1 MKAVVFGGSG
11 FLGSHVADA
20 LTESGYEVIIF
31 DRKSSAYMN
40 KKQTMVVGDIC
51 DSAQVEEVM
60 NGADYVFDFAGI
72 ADLDDASTRPLDT
85 IELNIKGTCILIEA
99 CLAKRVKRFVY
110 ASSFYVH
117 SEKGGFYR
125 CSKQAAELY
134 IEEYSR
140 KYGLEFTILRYGSL
154 YGTRTTRANGVYNLL
169 DGALHQNKIVYAGT
183 GEELREYIHVKDA
196 AELSVK
202 ILEEEYKN
210 KYIVLTGHEGIRVRD
225 MIEMIRE
232 IMNKPIAVEYRNHSS
247 ELHYHMTP
255 YNFTP
260 KYSYKLTNNC
270 YRDIGQG
277 LIECLNEMYE
287 KDQQE
292 KQDD

>member
-1 MKAVVFGGSG
+1 MKAVVFGGAG

-20 LTESGYEVIIF
+20 LTENKYEVVVF
-31 DRKSSAYMN
+31 DKKQSAYITEN
-40 KKQTMVVGDIC
+40 QKMVLGDIC
-51 DSAQVEEVM
+51 NSEQVEAALDA
-60 NGADYVFDFAGI
+60 ADYVFDFAGI
-72 ADLDDASTRPLDT
+72 ADLDNASTRPLDT
-85 IELNIKGTCILIEA
+85 VEYNVKGTCILIEA
-99 CLAKRVKRFVY
+99 CLKKNVKRFVY

-134 IEEYSR
+134 IEEYNR
-140 KYGLEFTILRYGSL
+140 KFGLEFTILRYGSL
-154 YGTRTTRANGVYNLL
+154 YGPRSTSSNGVYHLL
-169 DGALHQNKIVYAGT
+169 EGALHNGKIVYAGT
-183 GEELREYIHVKDA
+183 GEEFREYIHVKDA

-202 ILEEEYKN
+202 ILGEEYKN
-210 KYIVLTGHEGIRVRD
+210 KYIVLTGNEAIRIRD

-232 IMNKPIAVEYRNHSS
+232 IMNQPIEVEYQNHSS

-255 YNFTP
+255 YNFKP
-260 KYSYKLTNNC
+260 KYNYKLTNNC

-287 KDQQE
+287 RDQQ
-292 KQDD
+292 D

>member
-20 LTESGYEVIIF
+20 LTECGYEVIIF
-31 DRKSSAYMN
+31 DRKPSAYIRER
-40 KKQTMVVGDIC
+40 QTMVVGDIC
-51 DSAQVEEVM
+51 DSAQVEAAME
-60 NGADYVFDFAGI
+60 GADYVFDFAGI

-85 IELNIKGTCILIEA
+85 IELNIRGTCILIEA

-154 YGTRTTRANGVYNLL
+154 YGTRTTMANGVYNLL
-169 DGALHQNKIVYAGT
+169 DGALHQSKIVYAGT

-232 IMNKPIAVEYRNHSS
+232 IMNKPIEVEYRNHSS

-292 KQDD
+292 NRDA

>member
-99 CLAKRVKRFVY
+99 CLTKGVKRFIY